1 MSWLPSKDPAENTE
15 MPEGVD
21 LLVVPRVR
29 DIGGFEV
36 RRALPSVKRKTVGPF
51 VFLDQMGPAEVMT
64 GASLDVRPHPHI
76 GLSTL
81 TYLLSG
87 SIVHRDSLGT
97 VGTIEP
103 GAVNWMMAG
112 RGITHSERTSPLDTP
127 SGQSLFGLQA
137 WVALPKDQEEGEPT
151 FLHHGAD
158 ALPVEQGEGVTAR
171 VVAGSIFGRTSPL
184 SASNDAI
191 YVDITMAPG
200 ARLDIP
206 ATVPDRALYLV
217 EGEITIDGQTF
228 AAGHLVVLKP
238 GAVITVVTRIGAATP
253 LRAILM
259 GGEPLDGPRH
269 IWWNFVSSSKER
281 IEAAKAD
288 WAAGR
293 FAPVPGDDD
302 ALPLPGR

>member
-1 MSWLPSKDPAENTE
+1 MSWLPSKDPAETGV

-51 VFLDQMGPAEVMT
+51 VFLDQMGPTEVMT
-64 GASLDVRPHPHI
+64 GSSLDVRPHPHI

-97 VGTIEP
+97 VSTIEP
-103 GAVNWMMAG
+103 GAVNWMTAG
-112 RGITHSERTSPLDTP
+112 RGIAHSERTSPLDTP
-127 SGQSLFGLQA
+127 SGQTLFGLQA
-137 WVALPKDQEEGEPT
+137 WVALPKAKEEGEPS

-158 ALPVEQGEGVTAR
+158 KLPEESGEGVTAR
-171 VVAGSIFGRTSPL
+171 VVAGTIFGRSSPL
-184 SASNDAI
+184 SASNDAV
-191 YVDITMAPG
+191 YADIAMAPG

-217 EGEITIDGQTF
+217 SGEIAIEGQSF
-228 AAGHLVVLKP
+228 AAGQLIVLKP
-238 GAVITVVTRIGAATP
+238 GAIITLATSAP
-253 LRAILM
+253 ARMILM

-293 FAPVPGDDD
+293 FAAVPGDDE